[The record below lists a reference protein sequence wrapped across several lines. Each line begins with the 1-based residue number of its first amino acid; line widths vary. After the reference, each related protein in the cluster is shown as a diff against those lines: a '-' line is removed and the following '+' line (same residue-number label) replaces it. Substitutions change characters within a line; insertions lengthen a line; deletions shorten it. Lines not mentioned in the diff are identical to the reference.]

1 MTDNRIDILISQ
13 KILRNIY
20 TIRGKQVMMDSDL
33 AELYNVETKVFN
45 QSVKRNIERFPERF
59 RFKLQQREFES
70 LRNQFE
76 NFNMNQN
83 LRSQNVTSSLS
94 DHGGRRY
101 LPYVFTEQGVSMLSA
116 VLRSEKAVKV
126 SIQIMDAFVN
136 MRKFMNTNAG
146 VFQRLNKLEEKQLM
160 MALRLDEVF
169 AAIGTD
175 DIKPKQGIFFD
186 GQIYD
191 AYLFVSKLIKSAK
204 ISIVIIDDYVDE
216 TVLTL
221 LSKRGENCKATI
233 YSRTIS
239 KELELDLKKH
249 NDQYE
254 PIQIRE
260 FKKSHDR
267 FIILDNKYIYHLG
280 ASLKDLGKKWFSF
293 SLLKKNTLDILRRLE
308 LE

>member
-45 QSVKRNIERFPERF
+45 QSVKRNIERFPGRF
-59 RFKLQQREFES
+59 RFKLQKREFES
-70 LRNQFE
+70 LKNQFE
-76 NFNMNQN
+76 NLNMNQN

-160 MALRLDEVF
+160 MALRLD
-169 AAIGTD
+169 
-175 DIKPKQGIFFD
+175 
-186 GQIYD
+186 
-191 AYLFVSKLIKSAK
+191 
-204 ISIVIIDDYVDE
+204 DYVDE

-221 LSKRGENCKATI
+221 LSKRDKNCKATI
-233 YSRTIS
+233 YSRVIS

-280 ASLKDLGKKWFSF
+280 ASLKDLGKKWFAF
-293 SLLKKNTLDILRRLE
+293 PCLKKILWIF
-308 LE
+308 

>member
-280 ASLKDLGKKWFSF
+280 ASLKDLGKKWFAF